1 MADKN
6 EKIGILGGS
15 FDPIHLGHLGL
26 ARDVLKQLNL
36 DAIWFIPA
44 RLSPHKQDQT
54 PADAAHR
61 LNMLTQALAPFPKFQ
76 VSEIELDQKAVSYTI
91 NTLAAL
97 QKRFPDRE
105 WFLILGMDTFR
116 DFSSWKNVR
125 EILQSAHLAVAT
137 RPGYPEDHSQ
147 HNLPSL
153 LDSLPFSYQ
162 LDREQNG
169 APTCFCGESG
179 KTIIF
184 CEIEPF
190 DISSNEIRERIQRG
204 QPVKKMLPP
213 NTEGY
218 IMTHRLY
225 QANPQPQS
233 E

>member
-1 MADKN
+1 MADKK

-44 RLSPHKQDQT
+44 WLSPHKQDQT

-61 LNMLTQALAPFPKFQ
+61 LHMLTQALAPFPKFQ
-76 VSEIELDQKAVSYTI
+76 VSEIELDQKGVSYTI
-91 NTLAAL
+91 DTLTAL

-105 WFLILGMDTFR
+105 WFLILGMDAFR

-125 EILQSAHLAVAT
+125 EILQSVHLTVAT
-137 RPGYPEDHSQ
+137 RPGYPDDP

-153 LDSLPFSYQ
+153 LDRLPLSYA
-162 LDREQNG
+162 LGREQNG
-169 APTCFCGESG
+169 VQTCHCGESE
-179 KTIIF
+179 KTISF
-184 CEIEPF
+184 CEIEPL
-190 DISSNEIRERIQRG
+190 DISSNEIREKIQRG

-213 NTEGY
+213 QVEGY